1 MVYLKLTEI
10 KVHDVES
17 AKLTT
22 RKHLYAH
29 YGSEILED
37 VAYTRVWYVT
47 GSEKDVYEVEGG
59 VIIKTKDYDRATA
72 RFKRRTLKY
81 KLLLDPVSGKL
92 IELQL

>member
-10 KVHDVES
+10 NVHDVES
-17 AKLTT
+17 AKLTA
-22 RKHLYAH
+22 RKHLDAH
-29 YGSEILED
+29 LGSEILED

-47 GSEKDVYEVEGG
+47 SSEKDVYEVEGE
-59 VIIKTKDYDRATA
+59 VIIKTKDFDRTTAT
-72 RFKRRTLKY
+72 FKRRTLRY